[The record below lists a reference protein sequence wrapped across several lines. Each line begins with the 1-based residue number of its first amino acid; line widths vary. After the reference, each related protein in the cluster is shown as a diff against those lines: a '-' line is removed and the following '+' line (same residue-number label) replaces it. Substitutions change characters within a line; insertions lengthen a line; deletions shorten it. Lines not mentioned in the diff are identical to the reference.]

1 MLWWERLGFTTRFP
15 PFPPSPTASTQ
26 LLPACP
32 RAWHPAGTKR
42 PSWRGRM
49 GRGTPT
55 AHCPLS
61 LPSHC
66 SAAGEFF
73 PEAAQVAYRMWELS
87 AVAKVE
93 VSTPQPLLFPPLLLP
108 ASLGPPAAPLC
119 RGARP
124 APHLCSASCSAASL
138 DTILRFWGT
147 RLAGRNPGRA
157 GHPPS
162 TGSTNPWGGKP
173 CMSVQCI
180 TRSPGSGARRR
191 NSCSPGAA
199 HPGTRA
205 LHAAGDTHKRALW
218 DVQRR
223 HPERTFPTCTGKME
237 MC

>member
-93 VSTPQPLLFPPLLLP
+93 VSTPQPLLFPPPSAPRQLGTPGCSSLPRGTASPAPLLCLLLRGFSRHHSP
-108 ASLGPPAAPLC
+108 VLGHEV
-119 RGARP
+119 G
-124 APHLCSASCSAASL
+124 
-138 DTILRFWGT
+138 GT
-147 RLAGRNPGRA
+147 
-157 GHPPS
+157 
-162 TGSTNPWGGKP
+162 
-173 CMSVQCI
+173 
-180 TRSPGSGARRR
+180 
-191 NSCSPGAA
+191 
-199 HPGTRA
+199 
-205 LHAAGDTHKRALW
+205 
-218 DVQRR
+218 
-223 HPERTFPTCTGKME
+223 
-237 MC
+237 